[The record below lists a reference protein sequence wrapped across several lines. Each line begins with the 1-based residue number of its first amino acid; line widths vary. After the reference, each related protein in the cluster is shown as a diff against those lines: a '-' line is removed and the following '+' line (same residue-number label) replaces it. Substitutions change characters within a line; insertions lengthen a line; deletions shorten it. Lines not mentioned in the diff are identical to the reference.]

1 MEKALSDLG
10 IEPVKQEEPKKAKK
24 PKSAKK

>member
-10 IEPVKQEEPKKAKK
+10 IEPVKQEKAKEVKK